1 MAISMGAALL
11 GSALIGGATSILGS
25 SSQSHAAN
33 QAAQAQNQAA
43 QLQYQL
49 GQQSLQQN
57 RDIYNNNVGFL
68 SPFVPRGNVAGD
80 SINAL
85 LGLPSAPAMQSPLG
99 GTALDSGTVPAPG
112 SQSGVPQ
119 VNPGLRTG
127 AVPTNANSLNP
138 GIPAPAPVGH
148 GGGLAALRTGDLGLP
163 TIGPRALGA
172 NDSAGMHGGNPGN
185 PSTPAVAGTGGGGG
199 SPPSAGGTPA
209 TTPGVTPISATDAL
223 NNFANSAGMQF
234 QLKQGADALN
244 NLYAGAGQLQS
255 GAAMKAMQGYGQQTA
270 LNNYFM
276 PYMGLLGGQ
285 QAVGAGAASSIAG
298 VGSNFGN
305 TVANINSSMGN
316 AAANNANALGNIYM
330 ARGANQANMFSN
342 LGSSFGL
349 GLGALSGFGGGGGGG
364 GGIVSNYQYTGP
376 WG

>member
-68 SPFVPRGNVAGD
+68 SPFVSRGNVAGD

-99 GTALDSGTVPAPG
+99 GTALASGTVPAPG

-138 GIPAPAPVGH
+138 GIPAPAPAGH

-172 NDSAGMHGGNPGN
+172 NDSAGMHGGSPGN

-298 VGSNFGN
+298 VGSSFGN
-305 TVANINSSMGN
+305 TAAAINAGMGANIQNGANSASN
-316 AAANNANALGNIYM
+316 AAL
-330 ARGANQANMFSN
+330 ARGAANANMWAGIGSGIGG
-342 LGSSFGL
+342 LASSFVPM
-349 GLGALSGFGGGGGGG
+349 GGGG
-364 GGIVSNYQYTGP
+364 GGIVSNYHYAGP

>member
-68 SPFVPRGNVAGD
+68 SPFVARGNVAGD

-99 GTALDSGTVPAPG
+99 GTATASGTVGGAPAATGGASGVQTNPVYSQNPLAPAGLSAPG
-112 SQSGVPQ
+112 
-119 VNPGLRTG
+119 
-127 AVPTNANSLNP
+127 PTS
-138 GIPAPAPVGH
+138 H

-163 TIGPRALGA
+163 AIGPNALGA
-172 NDSAGMHGGNPGN
+172 NDSAGMHGGHPGN

-209 TTPGVTPISATDAL
+209 TTPEVTPISATDAL

-276 PYMGLLGGQ
+276 PYMGLLGQQ
-285 QAVGAGAASSIAG
+285 QAVGAGSASSIAG

-330 ARGANQANMFSN
+330 AKGANQANMFSN

>member
-11 GSALIGGATSILGS
+11 GSALIGGATSVLGGS
-25 SSQSHAAN
+25 AQSHAAN
-33 QAAQAQNQAA
+33 KAADASNAAA

-68 SPFVPRGNVAGD
+68 SPFVSRGNVAGE

-85 LGLPSAPAMQSPLG
+85 LGLPSAPAMTSPLATASG
-99 GTALDSGTVPAPG
+99 GAGMPSTGGVQTNPVYSQTPVTGT
-112 SQSGVPQ
+112 
-119 VNPGLRTG
+119 
-127 AVPTNANSLNP
+127 
-138 GIPAPAPVGH
+138 PVGGLFGAIAQAGQLSVAQRAARM
-148 GGGLAALRTGDLGLP
+148 GGEPMALP
-163 TIGPRALGA
+163 TIGPQA
-172 NDSAGMHGGNPGN
+172 NGDHIA
-185 PSTPAVAGTGGGGG
+185 TGGGV
-199 SPPSAGGTPA
+199 PSGTSTIPSTATGGTGAA
-209 TTPGVTPISATDAL
+209 TGGATGGTTGTPVTPISATDAF

-234 QLKQGADALN
+234 QLQQGANALN
-244 NLYAGAGQLQS
+244 NLYAAHGALQS
-255 GAAMKAMQGYGQQTA
+255 GAAMKAMQNYGQQTA
-270 LNNYFM
+270 LNNYFL
-276 PYMGLLGGQ
+276 PYMGLLGQQ
-285 QAVGAGAASSIAG
+285 QAVGAGSASSIAG

-330 ARGANQANMFSN
+330 AKGANQANMFSN